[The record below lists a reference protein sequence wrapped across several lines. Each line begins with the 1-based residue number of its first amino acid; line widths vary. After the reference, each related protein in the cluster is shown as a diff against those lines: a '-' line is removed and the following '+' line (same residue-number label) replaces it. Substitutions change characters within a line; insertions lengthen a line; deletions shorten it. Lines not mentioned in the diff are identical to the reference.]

1 MFLNKSELESVA
13 LPQVIDLITGTNDTI
28 VETIII
34 ESIDVMSSYLY
45 KFYDTEAI
53 FSDEGVERSPIILK
67 YLKDIVIHEVYIIRT
82 KRINEVAN
90 MRYDEAMLW
99 LEKMAKGDIEA
110 NLPRREVDTDG
121 DGIPDTESTFMKL
134 GGRKTYNNHW

>member
-1 MFLNKSELESVA
+1 MFLTKAELETVA
-13 LPQVIDLITGTNDTI
+13 LPEVIDLITGSNDAIVDTI
-28 VETIII
+28 IT
-34 ESIDVMSSYLY
+34 ESIEVMSSHLY

-53 FSDEGVERSPIILK
+53 FNASGAERSNIILK

-82 KRINEVAN
+82 KRMNEVAK

-121 DGIPDTESTFMKL
+121 DGEPDSQSSFMKL
-134 GGRKTYNNHW
+134 GSRKNHTNHW

>member
-1 MFLNKSELESVA
+1 MFLTKAELETVA
-13 LPQVIDLITGTNDTI
+13 LPEVIDLITGSNDAI
-28 VETIII
+28 VETIIN
-34 ESIDVMSSYLY
+34 ESIEVMSSHLY
-45 KFYDTEAI
+45 KFYDTEVI
-53 FSDEGVERSPIILK
+53 FNASGSERSKIILK

-82 KRINEVAN
+82 KRMNEVAK

-121 DGIPDTESTFMKL
+121 DGLPDSESSFMKL
-134 GGRKTYNNHW
+134 GSRKNHTNHW